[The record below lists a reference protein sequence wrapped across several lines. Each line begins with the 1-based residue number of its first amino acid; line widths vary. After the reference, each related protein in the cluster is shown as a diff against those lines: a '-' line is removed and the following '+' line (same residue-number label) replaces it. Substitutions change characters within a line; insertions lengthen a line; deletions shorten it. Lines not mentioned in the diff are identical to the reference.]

1 MFEVLVD
8 LCQCHNISD
17 RQTEGKLCIKKWALA
32 PFMKLSFSYLQI
44 VLAVWEFI
52 ASNEED

>member
-8 LCQCHNISD
+8 LCHNIAD
-17 RQTEGKLCIKKWALA
+17 RRTEGKLCIKKWALA

-52 ASNEED
+52 ATSEED